1 MTDRFIHPHQ
11 AKLRPSTPYEDLLGD
26 ALERA
31 FGSGVSELTA
41 LVEYLN
47 KSGPAAP
54 NGQLW
59 TPTLYEEQIAKMAD
73 YL

>member
-1 MTDRFIHPHQ
+1 MTDRYIHAHQ

-26 ALERA
+26 AIERA
-31 FGSGVSELTA
+31 FGSGISELA
-41 LVEYLN
+41 ELVEYLN

-54 NGQLW
+54 NGQVW
-59 TPTLYEEQIAKMAD
+59 TPALYEQQIAKMAN